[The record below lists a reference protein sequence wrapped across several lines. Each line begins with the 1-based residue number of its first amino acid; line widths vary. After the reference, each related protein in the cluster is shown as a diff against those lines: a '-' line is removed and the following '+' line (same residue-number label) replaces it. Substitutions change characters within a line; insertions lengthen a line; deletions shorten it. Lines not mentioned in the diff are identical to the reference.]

1 MCNTLV
7 LFFQVMQYKERC
19 AELERQ
25 MRNSIPAIDNV
36 RNYRDSIRDYQSMDL
51 DSALRALEQERIK
64 YDK

>member
-1 MCNTLV
+1 
-7 LFFQVMQYKERC
+7 MQYRERC
-19 AELERQ
+19 AELERE

-64 YDK
+64 YNK